1 MTEESAVVAGDVPKV
16 RPARFDPAADV
27 PRYWFGGNAGLSHSV
42 NGLNLLFPAGER
54 FFVRSVRAYL
64 GQIDDPELLARVRG
78 FIGQEAQHGR
88 AHEAAFKVLERQGYE
103 VRSFLGWYEWLGYD
117 VIEPLAPPIL
127 RLAVTVALEHYTAVM
142 AENALSRD
150 LMEAAHPALRDLLR
164 WHAAEEI
171 EHKSVAFDVL
181 RAVDD
186 RYAVR
191 LAGLALG
198 TFALLMFWTVGT
210 RHLVRQDPWLS
221 RSRLRQDRRDAQ
233 AMGANQDFW
242 RIGVVS
248 YLRRGFHPDQI
259 DNRRLA
265 DVWLAAFRPEVSGG

>member
-1 MTEESAVVAGDVPKV
+1 MDEESAVVGEVPKV
-16 RPARFDPAADV
+16 RPARFDAAAHV
-27 PRYWFGGNAGLSHSV
+27 PRYWFGGNAGLSHAVS
-42 NGLNLLFPAGER
+42 GLNLLFPAGER

-64 GQIDDPELLARVRG
+64 DQIEDPALLARVRG

-88 AHEAAFKVLERQGYE
+88 AHEAAFRVLERQGYE
-103 VRSFLGWYEWLGYD
+103 VSSFLKWYEWLGYE

-127 RLAVTVALEHYTAVM
+127 RLAVTVALEHYTAVL

-150 LMEAAHPALRDLLR
+150 MLEAAHPALRDLLR

-181 RAVDD
+181 QAVDD

-191 LAGLALG
+191 VAGLALG
-198 TFALLMFWTVGT
+198 TFVLLMFWTVGA

-221 RSRLRQDRRDAQ
+221 RARLRQDRRDAA
-233 AMGANQDFW
+233 AMGAKQDFW
-242 RIGVVS
+242 AVGLVS
-248 YLRRGFHPDQI
+248 YLARGFHPDQR

-265 DVWLAAFRPEVSGG
+265 DAWLAAHRPEVVGG